1 MPADFTTRAEILET
15 SDAQR
20 FNKAI
25 HQYSKPLKQKDKEK
39 NIVVRFCLAFDIR
52 FFDAHSIYQKRY
64 CENIGPDA
72 LDMKYQQEIR
82 GEIRN

>member
-1 MPADFTTRAEILET
+1 MLAHL
-15 SDAQR
+15 
-20 FNKAI
+20 
-25 HQYSKPLKQKDKEK
+25 K